1 MVPSTF
7 SRLKAARCL
16 PVVLA
21 ALIFAGC
28 GTHTPDQSTA
38 YMQGTAQADSAF
50 YLQQMQQSSVSSKV
64 YVDDQ
69 DLTDLRFIKQRGVNV
84 FIQDVPGDQKE
95 QIPD

>member
-50 YLQQMQQSSVSSKV
+50 TCNMQQSSDDTRINWQLLAIRALVKKV
-64 YVDDQ
+64 KPDRRWSC
-69 DLTDLRFIKQRGVNV
+69 LTNYRKN
-84 FIQDVPGDQKE
+84 
-95 QIPD
+95 